1 MDGRGSQVWAK
12 DGLGGFWRGNL
23 TNTLSS
29 APGKAIDFFSYAL
42 FKEMFT
48 KVREHSRGTSLQRGR
63 RCETRHDQ
71 GADDGLP
78 KCDLARH
85 GSIRR
90 QSQARD
96 QGALRGEPLHTRD
109 GSGWLSGLTREP
121 PAVGFRASASPTTRS
136 DSRRAHWRAWPAT
149 GTPPLHTRSSHRSTI
164 PGCSFPVFYRALTR
178 VFRAWGA
185 GCSTRWR

>member
-71 GADDGLP
+71 ELTTGFP
-78 KCDLARH
+78 NV
-85 GSIRR
+85 IW
-90 QSQARD
+90 RD
-96 QGALRGEPLHTRD
+96 TA
-109 GSGWLSGLTREP
+109 LSGGNHRLGTR
-121 PAVGFRASASPTTRS
+121 AR
-136 DSRRAHWRAWPAT
+136 
-149 GTPPLHTRSSHRSTI
+149 
-164 PGCSFPVFYRALTR
+164 
-178 VFRAWGA
+178 
-185 GCSTRWR
+185 